1 MAHPLA
7 LKSQDADGADG
18 PSGRLLAFVGSL
30 QWGELDKDIQ
40 HAAKRHVLDT
50 VGVMIAGGVG
60 DVATK
65 AEAVLATIRPAG
77 HVPVPGRVR
86 RADMLDAAML
96 GGTGGHGI
104 ELDDGFRQGSV
115 HPGVAVVPAIWSAA
129 YGQNISGIRLLEAA
143 IAGYE
148 TVTSVARAC
157 HPDMRRRGFHPTGVV
172 GSLGAA
178 VAAGRLLE
186 LSRDQLSNALGLA
199 ASASAGLFAFLG
211 GGADVK
217 RLHAGHAAREGLQ
230 AALFAKGGIAGPP
243 NVIEASD
250 GFFQAFAAGKGAPPR
265 HLDLPPDV
273 AFGITDCYVKPYA
286 CCRHLQP
293 AVEALMALRSEHQID
308 ERAVQGIDVETYGIA
323 AEHAHTGWSDFASA
337 QLSFP
342 FIMALGLRFGRID
355 LSHFGDE
362 VRSDESIAS
371 ICKRVRVSVSPEL
384 DRTYPDKRPARVTL
398 RTANGTFTR
407 QADEAL
413 GSSTLPLDDAGLEKK
428 FTDLVGPILGLQAAH
443 RFSDRLWSIDTVRD
457 VTSLIDEAAQPR
469 DEKKASPT
477 S

>member
-7 LKSQDADGADG
+7 LKSDRARGADGATE
-18 PSGRLLAFVGSL
+18 RLVAFVDSL
-30 QWGELDKDIQ
+30 QWDALDKDVQ
-40 HAAKRHVLDT
+40 HAAKRHLFDT
-50 VGVMIAGGVG
+50 VGVMIAGAVG

-77 HVPVPGRVR
+77 HVPVPGRTR
-86 RADMLDAAML
+86 RADVLDAAML

-104 ELDDGFRQGSV
+104 ELDDGYRQGSV

-129 YGQNISGIRLLEAA
+129 YGQNVSGTKLLEAA

-148 TVTSVARAC
+148 TVTSVARTS
-157 HPDMRRRGFHPTGVV
+157 HPDLRRRGFHPTGVV

-178 VAAGRLLE
+178 MASGRLLG
-186 LSRDQLSNALGLA
+186 LSRPQLSHALGLA

-211 GGADVK
+211 GGGDVK
-217 RLHAGHAAREGLQ
+217 RLHAGHAAREGLFS
-230 AALFAKGGIAGPP
+230 ALLAKGDVAGPP
-243 NVIEASD
+243 GILETSD
-250 GFFQAFAAGKGAPPR
+250 GFFQAFATGKGASPR
-265 HLDLPPDV
+265 SFDLPPAV
-273 AFGITDCYVKPYA
+273 ASGITDCYVKPYA

-293 AVEALMALRSEHQID
+293 AVEALMALKNEHGID
-308 ERAVQGIDVETYGIA
+308 ESTVESIDVETYGIA
-323 AEHAHTGWSDFASA
+323 AEHAQTGWSDFASA

-362 VRSDESIAS
+362 VRCDKSIAS
-371 ICKRVRVSVSPEL
+371 ICERVHVSVSPEL

-398 RTANGTFTR
+398 RTSNRIFTR
-407 QADEAL
+407 SVDEAL
-413 GSSTLPLDDAGLEKK
+413 GSSTLPLDDAGLEAK
-428 FTDLVGPILGLQAAH
+428 FIDLVGPVLGLQAAH
-443 RFSDRLWSIDTVRD
+443 RLSDRLWSIDTVRD
-457 VTSLIDEAAQPR
+457 VTSLIDDTAQPHNGKR
-469 DEKKASPT
+469 ASAT

>member
-7 LKSQDADGADG
+7 LKSDRADG
-18 PSGRLLAFVGSL
+18 PTGRLLAFVGSL
-30 QWGELDKDIQ
+30 QWEALDKDVQ

-65 AEAVLATIRPAG
+65 AEAVLGTIRPAG
-77 HVPVPGRVR
+77 SVPVPGRTR

-104 ELDDGFRQGSV
+104 ELDDGYRQGSV

-129 YGQNISGIRLLEAA
+129 YGQNISGIKLLEAA

-148 TVTSVARAC
+148 TVTSVARTA
-157 HPDMRRRGFHPTGVV
+157 HPDLRRRGFHPTGVV

-178 VAAGRLLE
+178 IASGRLLG

-199 ASASAGLFAFLG
+199 ASSSAGLFAFLG

-217 RLHAGHAAREGLQ
+217 RLHAGHAAREGLF
-230 AALFAKGGIAGPP
+230 AALLAKSDVAGPP
-243 NVIEASD
+243 DILEASD
-250 GFFQAFAAGKGAPPR
+250 GFFQAFAIGKGASPR
-265 HLDLPPDV
+265 GFDLPPAI

-293 AVEALMALRSEHQID
+293 AVEALMALRNEHGID
-308 ERAVQGIDVETYGIA
+308 ENSVQSIEVETYGIA

-355 LSHFGDE
+355 LSHFKDD
-362 VRSDESIAS
+362 VRRDESIPS
-371 ICKRVRVSVSPEL
+371 ICKRVHVSVSPEL

-398 RTANGTFTR
+398 RTAKGNFTR
-407 QADEAL
+407 EVDEAL
-413 GSSTLPLDDAGLEKK
+413 GSSTLPLDDTGLEKK
-428 FTDLVGPILGLQAAH
+428 FIDLVGPVLGSAAAH
-443 RFSDRLWSIDTVRD
+443 RLSERLWSIDTFRD
-457 VTSLIDEAAQPR
+457 VTPLIEDTARPR
-469 DEKKASPT
+469 DGTKAALAS
-477 S
+477 